1 MMKSSFLQDLQSRD
15 LLFQATDLDA
25 LDELLCSKQPIVA
38 YIGFDPT
45 ATSLH
50 VGNLSQIMTLRL
62 LQRHGHKPI
71 MLIGGATAQVGDPT
85 GKDEVRQQNTDE
97 TIAKNIAGI
106 KNSFAKFLKFGDG
119 PTDATLVNNADWLM
133 NISYMNFLK
142 EYGRHFSINRML
154 TFDSVKSRL
163 DREQPLTFLEFNY
176 MILQAYDFME
186 LFKKHACVLQM
197 GGSDQWGNIVNG
209 VELTRR
215 VLGKPVFGL
224 TTPLITTSSG
234 AKMGKTAQG
243 AVWLNDDMLS
253 PFDYWQFWRNTD
265 DADVLRYM
273 KIFTDFSNE
282 DLARYATLQGAD
294 INTAKIALADAA
306 TAMCHGENVLS
317 QIHIQVQAAFG
328 SGSETDLPT
337 KWLEI
342 SQIDS
347 PTLET
352 ILVTAGLMASKGEAK
367 RLAQG
372 GGLRINGEQVMDA
385 RQEIDLESLRSTPI
399 KISLGKKQHCLVQI
413 R

>member
-1 MMKSSFLQDLQSRD
+1 MKSSFLQDLQSRD
-15 LLFQATDLDA
+15 LLFQATDLDV

-62 LQRHGHKPI
+62 LQCHGHKPI
-71 MLIGGATAQVGDPT
+71 VLIGGATAQVGDPT

-119 PTDATLVNNADWLM
+119 PTDASLVNNADWLM
-133 NISYMNFLK
+133 SISYMNFLK

-186 LFKKHACVLQM
+186 LFKKYNCVLQM

-234 AKMGKTAQG
+234 AKMGKTVKG

-265 DADVLRYM
+265 DADVIRYM
-273 KIFTDFSNE
+273 KIFTDFSPD
-282 DLARYATLQGAD
+282 DLAHYATLQGAD

-306 TAMCHGENVLS
+306 TSMCHGKKVLS
-317 QIHIQVQAAFG
+317 EIHAQAQAAFG
-328 SGSETDLPT
+328 SGSEADLPT

-352 ILVTAGLMASKGEAK
+352 LLVLTGLMASKGEAK

-385 RQEIDLESLRSTPI
+385 RQEIDLESLRTAPI
-399 KISLGKKQHCLVQI
+399 KISLGKKQHCLVQV

>member
-1 MMKSSFLQDLQSRD
+1 MMKSLFLQDLQSRD

-71 MLIGGATAQVGDPT
+71 ILIGGATAQVGDPT

-186 LFKKHACVLQM
+186 LFKKHACVPQM

-399 KISLGKKQHCLVQI
+399 KISLGKKQHCLVQVK
-413 R
+413 

>member
-1 MMKSSFLQDLQSRD
+1 MKSSFLQDLQSRD

>member
-1 MMKSSFLQDLQSRD
+1 MKSLFLQDLQSRD

-71 MLIGGATAQVGDPT
+71 ILIGGATAQVGDPT

-399 KISLGKKQHCLVQI
+399 KISLGKKQHCLVQVK
-413 R
+413 